1 MGIDESLVKEIVR
14 RILAA
19 AAPDKIILFGSAAT
33 GEMPRDSDIRR
44 GKRTE
49 IQAMNGAIVDLGRQH
64 GIATPVNQT
73 LERLILFRE
82 ADRNGLRGG
91 IGLMP
96 PD

>member
-1 MGIDESLVKEIVR
+1 
-14 RILAA
+14 
-19 AAPDKIILFGSAAT
+19 
-33 GEMPRDSDIRR
+33 
-44 GKRTE
+44 
-49 IQAMNGAIVDLGRQH
+49 MNGAIVDLGRQH